1 MKQVISLIITTL
13 CVAVFAK
20 SPDLVERASSPS
32 GDFEIHVNAPPI
44 ETKLPYDETVPLIVE
59 LLFPANASY
68 QSLDLDFDE
77 LPCFDCDV
85 PQPSPDQTFTEDN
98 RKSVQLQYQLEPLQ
112 PPYEIPAITATFQD
126 AGGNPVTI
134 ITNNSFTLNIADEAP
149 TEELDDSY
157 LEPVDPPGWNREK
170 LRRILPWL
178 GGILLVL
185 VLLGGSLWR
194 ILQNR
199 RANASPPPTPYEIAD
214 RALTA
219 LLAEKLPENGEYKRF
234 YERISGILREYLE
247 NRFDVKA
254 PRLTTEEFLRLLTS
268 TPELVREHREL
279 LQKFLTACDM
289 VKFAAQ
295 VPDSP
300 EVNEI
305 TTSCRTFLDSTQPPT
320 TESDKQFNPLL
331 SNK

>member
-1 MKQVISLIITTL
+1 MKQVIALIITTL
-13 CVAVFAK
+13 CVAAFAK
-20 SPDLVERASSPS
+20 SPDLVERARGQNYSS
-32 GDFEIHVNAPPI
+32 GTFIVRVFAPAA
-44 ETKLPYDETVPLIVE
+44 EQDWDYDKPVPLEVE
-59 LLFPANASY
+59 YTFPDFDVGGTFPPPSPG
-68 QSLDLDFDE
+68 LDFKDSD
-77 LPCFDCDV
+77 CFDCDQE
-85 PQPSPDQTFTEDN
+85 PAMPTFLRTDGGLKGRYHYE
-98 RKSVQLQYQLEPLQ
+98 LEALR
-112 PPYEIPAITATFQD
+112 PPYVIPAITVMFKD
-126 AGGNPVTI
+126 YEGNDVTV
-134 ITNNSFTLNIADEAP
+134 TTEPFELNIAAEAP
-149 TEELDDSY
+149 PEEPDDSY

-185 VLLGGSLWR
+185 VLIGGSLWR
-194 ILQNR
+194 TLRNR
-199 RANASPPPTPYEIAD
+199 RANATPPPTPYEIAD

-279 LQKFLTACDM
+279 LQQFLTACDL

-295 VPDSP
+295 IPDSP

-305 TTSCRTFLDSTQPPT
+305 TTSCRTFLDSTQPPPT
-320 TESDKQFNPLL
+320 TTAT
-331 SNK
+331 